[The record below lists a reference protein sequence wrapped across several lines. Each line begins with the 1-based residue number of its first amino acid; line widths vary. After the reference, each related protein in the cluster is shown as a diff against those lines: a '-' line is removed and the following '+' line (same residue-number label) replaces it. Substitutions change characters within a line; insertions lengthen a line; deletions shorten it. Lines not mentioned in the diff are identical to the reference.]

1 MTPEMIRVALV
12 YPSHTGRTPD
22 PERLKAL
29 AASIKEIGLRTP
41 ITVRRAT
48 KVKDGRDIDAYEIVA
63 GRHRYEAVRSLG
75 AEEIA
80 CVVTDDDDLHAQLW
94 EIDENLIRAEL
105 SPSERASC
113 TARRKEIYEA
123 LHPEAKHG
131 GDRKS
136 GGSSRKVCDMK
147 KPARFTADTAV
158 KTGKS
163 ERSVQLD
170 AARGERLR
178 RIEAYQGQIVGTSL
192 DKGAE
197 LDALTRLP
205 VAEAKKLIA
214 SAANGEAISAI
225 AAERA
230 RKQSS
235 PRKPDTRVV
244 AQEVADGRTVE
255 QLGEL
260 KQRLELHVAA
270 TRGAAVDQRNAVAR
284 IRELAGELA
293 AIVEA
298 NPEDEEIERASAKAI
313 MAIYVAGRG
322 FMSTNLAEAL
332 VVLTDR
338 EPAS

>member
-1 MTPEMIRVALV
+1 MTPEMIRVALI
-12 YPSHTGRTPD
+12 YPSFTGRGVTR
-22 PERLKAL
+22 ERVEAL
-29 AASIKEIGLRTP
+29 AASIKQIGLRTP

-48 KVKDGRDIDAYEIVA
+48 KVKDGRDIEAYEIVA
-63 GRHRYEAVRSLG
+63 GRHRYEAVCSLG

-80 CVVTDDDDLHAQLW
+80 SLVTDDDLHAQLW
-94 EIDENLIRAEL
+94 EIDENLMRAEL

-147 KPARFTADTAV
+147 KPARFTADTAA

-178 RIEAYQGQIVGTSL
+178 RIEAYQGQIAGTSL

-205 VAEAKKLIA
+205 VEEAQKLIA
-214 SAANGEAISAI
+214 SAANGEAVSAI
-225 AAERA
+225 AVVRR
-230 RKQSS
+230 RKPPS
-235 PRKPDTRVV
+235 PRKPDMRVV
-244 AQEVADGRTVE
+244 AQELADGRTGE

-322 FMSTNLAEAL
+322 FMSTNLVEAL